1 MKISETRNTFLNTA
15 GPYMMMSEPGE
26 PVTNKL
32 TADISVNVWDRWEVK
47 IDKVTGTLADVISHL
62 DKLYKIK
69 PRDVFMGAQPLFLY
83 AIRNPQKSLAEQDEF
98 KCTLVA
104 LLKEKTDM
112 LAVQKWVDL
121 TLTFVATGES

>member
-32 TADISVNVWDRWEVK
+32 TADISVTVWDRWEVK

-69 PRDVFMGAQPLFLY
+69 PRDVFMGA
-83 AIRNPQKSLAEQDEF
+83 
-98 KCTLVA
+98 
-104 LLKEKTDM
+104 
-112 LAVQKWVDL
+112 
-121 TLTFVATGES
+121 